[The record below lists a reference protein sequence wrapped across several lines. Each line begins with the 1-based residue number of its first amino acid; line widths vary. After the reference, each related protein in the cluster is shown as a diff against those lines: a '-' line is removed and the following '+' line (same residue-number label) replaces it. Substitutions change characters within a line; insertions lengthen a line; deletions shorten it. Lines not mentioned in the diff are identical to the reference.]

1 MTNPTFLQIHTLT
14 SYPGTLLNRDD
25 AGFAK
30 RLPFGGVSRT
40 RVSSQC
46 LKRHWRTF
54 EGQNSLSEIDV
65 DRSYRSRYTFQLKVS
80 DILIENGYPKALTIA
95 VVCELI
101 DQVLGRSKSR
111 AEETDLMTSQLTVMG
126 EPELK
131 YLREIA
137 ATFMDS
143 QREDFAHLFDSTA
156 ETLSKDDLKKLEAPL
171 KAMFTKDMQKNLKGM
186 ALAAGLD
193 AALFGRMVTSDMLAR
208 GNAAI
213 HVAHAITVHEEAH
226 ENDYFAAIDDLQ
238 ADAGGGDLGSA
249 HINSTEL
256 TSGLFYG
263 YVVIDLP
270 LLVSNL
276 TGCSPKA
283 WLTADREL
291 AAQVVERIIQLIATV
306 TPGAKLGSTAPY
318 SNAQCV
324 LIEAGNAQPRTLAN
338 AFQKPVTQRPDVLE
352 NTYQALAKH
361 IRESDGMYG
370 KTNQRTLSAMGDAAG
385 LADSAGVEKIT
396 SVPEAAAWAANL
408 VRG

>member
-54 EGQNSLSEIDV
+54 EGQNSLDEIDV
-65 DRSYRSRYTFQLKVS
+65 PRSYRSRYTFELKVANP
-80 DILIENGYPKALTIA
+80 IIEQGYPAGLTNT

-101 DQVLGRSKSR
+101 DQVLGRSKGR
-111 AEETDLMTSQLTVMG
+111 NEETNLMTSQLTVMG
-126 EPELK
+126 EPELN

-137 ATFMDS
+137 TTFMDGL
-143 QREDFAHLFDSTA
+143 REDFSPIFDANEA
-156 ETLSKDDLKKLEAPL
+156 ELSAADKKKLEAPM
-171 KAMFTKDMQKNLKGM
+171 KALFTKDMKNNLKGM
-186 ALAAGLD
+186 KLAAGLD

-238 ADAGGGDLGSA
+238 AEAGGGDLGSA

-276 TGCSPKA
+276 TGCDRKA

-291 AAQVVERIIQLIATV
+291 AAQVIERIIQLIATV

-318 SNAQCV
+318 SSAQCV

-338 AFQKPVTQRPDVLE
+338 AFQKPVNQRPDVLE
-352 NTYQALAKH
+352 NTYQALARH
-361 IRESDGMYG
+361 IRDYDGMYG
-370 KTNQRTLSAMGDAAG
+370 KSNQRTLSAMGNAAG
-385 LADSAGVEKIT
+385 LADAIGVEKTI